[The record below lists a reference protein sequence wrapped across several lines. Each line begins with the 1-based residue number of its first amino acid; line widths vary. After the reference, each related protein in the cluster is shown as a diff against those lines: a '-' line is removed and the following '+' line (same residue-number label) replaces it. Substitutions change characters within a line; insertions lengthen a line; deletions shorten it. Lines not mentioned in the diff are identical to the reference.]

1 VFGVRPTRSFRQAAT
16 KFLLEN
22 QHLRSIGDYALHLR
36 QLDPYIGSLPLASVH
51 MGTLRPFI
59 EARHRTRRKSKTINL
74 ALAVVRRILNV
85 AASEW
90 LDEHNLTWLAAP
102 PKIKLLKVT
111 DARQP
116 YPLSWDEQA
125 QLFQQLPAHLARMA
139 LFKVNTGC
147 RDQEVCGLRWEW
159 EVAVPELDTTV
170 FLIPG
175 DQVKNGDERLVVL
188 NRVARSVVESVRGQ
202 HPEFVFVYR
211 GRPIETMHNNAWQKA
226 RARAGLPQV
235 RVHDLKHT
243 FGRRLR
249 AAGVSF
255 EDRQDLLG
263 HRSGRITTHY
273 SAAELQ
279 SLLEA
284 ANRVCDEGSR
294 KTPALVMLKRKAP
307 AKVAASA

>member
-1 VFGVRPTRSFRQAAT
+1 LQ
-16 KFLLEN
+16 EN
-22 QHLRSIGDYALHLR
+22 QHLRSIGDYALHLK
-36 QLDPYIGSLPLASVH
+36 QLDPYLGDLPLASVH

-59 EARHRTRRKSKTINL
+59 EARQKQGRKAKSINL
-74 ALAVVRRILNV
+74 ALGLVRHILNM

-90 LDEHNLTWLAAP
+90 LDENNLTWLSAP

-111 DARQP
+111 DALEP

-125 QLFQQLPAHLARMA
+125 RLVQQLPKHLARMA

-147 RDQEVCGLRWEW
+147 RDAEVCGLKWAW
-159 EVAVPELDTTV
+159 EVPVPELDTSV

-175 DQVKNGDERLVVL
+175 AKVKNGDERLVVL
-188 NRVARSVVESVRGQ
+188 NRVAKSVVDSVRGE
-202 HPEFVFVYR
+202 HEEYVFAYR
-211 GRPIETMHNNAWQKA
+211 GRPIETMHNTGWQEA
-226 RARAGLPQV
+226 RKRAGLPHV

-273 SAAELQ
+273 SAAELAN
-279 SLLEA
+279 LIEA
-284 ANRVCDEGSR
+284 ANKVCDAGSR
-294 KTPALVMLKRKAP
+294 KTPAVVILKKQAP
-307 AKVAASA
+307 AAVAASA